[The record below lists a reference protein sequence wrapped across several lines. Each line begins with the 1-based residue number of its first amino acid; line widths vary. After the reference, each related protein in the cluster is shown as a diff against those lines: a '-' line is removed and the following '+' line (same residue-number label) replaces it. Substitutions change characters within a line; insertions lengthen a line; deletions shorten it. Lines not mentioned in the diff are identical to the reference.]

1 MNNVQKNNNFI
12 YNIEIILSF
21 SSFRDKD

>member
-1 MNNVQKNNNFI
+1 MNKVQKNNNFI